1 MMCSYTKKLE
11 INSAT
16 RVSSPLRGSL
26 ASRLRFQLRQGRQAQ
41 ALQAFALRIFGKT
54 RLVLLR
60 RTEHQTLT
68 AILTYFNGCLTGY
81 RRVLGELRQ
90 LAV

>member
-41 ALQAFALRIFGKT
+41 ALQVLALRIFRKT

-60 RTEHQTLT
+60 RTEHKHKNYKN
-68 AILTYFNGCLTGY
+68 YFTPL
-81 RRVLGELRQ
+81 RVSDG
-90 LAV
+90 